1 MVNSKCSLLI
11 WFGFLLF
18 SSKVGAFRVNYETNQ
33 FEMNGKPFQYVSGS
47 FHYFR
52 ALPDV
57 WAERLDTMRS
67 AGLNAIDT
75 YIEWS
80 FHNPEENVN
89 NFTGMADV
97 VRFLQLVRDRGLYV
111 ILRPGPYICA
121 ERDNVSKHRMSITNT
136 ISALQRASTKLT
148 AHLRRG

>member
-1 MVNSKCSLLI
+1 MVNLNWLKCMIL
-11 WFGFLLF
+11 FGFNISLF
-18 SSKVGAFRVNYETNQ
+18 LAKNEAAFRVNYERNQ

-52 ALPDV
+52 AFPDV
-57 WAERLDTMRS
+57 WAERLDTMKS

-80 FHNPEENVN
+80 FHNPEENVY

-97 VRFLQLVRDRGLYV
+97 VRFLQLAKDRGLYV

-121 ERDNVSKHRMSITNT
+121 ERDNVSARRRM
-136 ISALQRASTKLT
+136 R
-148 AHLRRG
+148 

>member
-1 MVNSKCSLLI
+1 MVNSKCLDL
-11 WFGFLLF
+11 FGFCFLFF
-18 SSKVGAFRVNYETNQ
+18 SSKVGAFRINYETNQ

-57 WAERLDTMRS
+57 WAERLDTMQS

-80 FHNPEENVN
+80 FHNPEENVYD
-89 NFTGMADV
+89 FTGMADL
-97 VRFLQLVRDRGLYV
+97 VRFLQLAKDRSLYV

-121 ERDNVSKHRMSITNT
+121 ERDNVSGR
-136 ISALQRASTKLT
+136 
-148 AHLRRG
+148 